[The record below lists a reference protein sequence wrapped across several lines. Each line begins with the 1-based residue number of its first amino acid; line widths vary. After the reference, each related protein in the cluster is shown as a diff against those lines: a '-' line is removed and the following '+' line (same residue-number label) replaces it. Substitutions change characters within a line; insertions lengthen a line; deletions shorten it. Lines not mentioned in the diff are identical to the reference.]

1 MLKYQNEDVKLDDK
15 TSSLT
20 ISSITETDQSQDS
33 LESDLTSSS
42 SETSSE
48 GDFIEGGPDISGARI
63 RNFRFLNNPLEM
75 ERRIFEE
82 EKEEENGI

>member
-1 MLKYQNEDVKLDDK
+1 MLKYQNEDENLDDK

-48 GDFIEGGPDISGARI
+48 DDFIVGGPANSGARI
-63 RNFRFLNNPLEM
+63 RNIRFLNNPLEM

-82 EKEEENGI
+82 EKEENGI

>member
-1 MLKYQNEDVKLDDK
+1 MLKYQNEDENLDDK

-42 SETSSE
+42 SETTSE
-48 GDFIEGGPDISGARI
+48 DDIIVGGPDISGARI

-75 ERRIFEE
+75 ERQIFEE
-82 EKEEENGI
+82 DKEEEDGI